1 MCDYIYTW
9 KFNKKCRNVKVRLL
23 HFWNGDSEGQMCYFF
38 WIRCVG
44 QQPEFCRCF
53 LPFLL
58 LLLLLLLYLCTLEY
72 QLYRTSE
79 LLFHYFP
86 LLSNLATFISRYRLF
101 FFLSPL
107 PLLPFIL
114 HFTSTAFEHHRF
126 LLFLKQHRSF
136 VITCKYCIVFM
147 NGMIRFPFHFSNS
160 PVSDLEHLYC
170 VSLKQIWFIYGK
182 HIIKKIVF
190 FPLQNTLLIQATF
203 LFSLHKFPRLS
214 VYCRLSFYL
223 FYNTKFLTFPFIST
237 SLYVFVIQE

>member
-1 MCDYIYTW
+1 MITSIHGNLTRNVEMSKSDFSIFGTEIVRVRCVTFFGLDVLGNSLSFVGVFYHFYCYCCCCCCIYT
-9 KFNKKCRNVKVRLL
+9 LL
-23 HFWNGDSEGQMCYFF
+23 STNYIGLPSYYF
-38 WIRCVG
+38 I
-44 QQPEFCRCF
+44 
-53 LPFLL
+53 
-58 LLLLLLLYLCTLEY
+58 T
-72 QLYRTSE
+72 
-79 LLFHYFP
+79 FHYFRTS
-86 LLSNLATFISRYRLF
+86 LLLFRAIDCF

-190 FPLQNTLLIQATF
+190 FPLQNILLIQATF